1 MRVGLEAK
9 GTGGVASVKAI
20 GGERVLLSRV
30 GSQDGTC
37 TPRCTREPQ
46 FRTYHDVFVIFN

>member
-20 GGERVLLSRV
+20 GGES
-30 GSQDGTC
+30 
-37 TPRCTREPQ
+37 
-46 FRTYHDVFVIFN
+46 FVIPRRVARRHVHTTVHT